1 MIKPPLGWHFNL
13 CAFGPRFAGKNT
25 SCLEKIT
32 LDAKV
37 PDVVE
42 RQSCAHRKCL
52 IGTKTLGLG
61 TCHVVE
67 NARFVAIYALFGHNF
82 RFFVV
87 DFCCF
92 VCCIFDRTLVRC

>member
-1 MIKPPLGWHFNL
+1 M
-13 CAFGPRFAGKNT
+13 RFWAQVCWKINT

-61 TCHVVE
+61 TRH
-67 NARFVAIYALFGHNF
+67 FVAIYTLFGHNF
-82 RFFVV
+82 RFLWSIFVV
-87 DFCCF
+87 LFAASLIGPWSD
-92 VCCIFDRTLVRC
+92 VSLPVPLTHPPLNWKTR

>member
-1 MIKPPLGWHFNL
+1 MQEEISQVCWKID
-13 CAFGPRFAGKNT
+13 T

-61 TCHVVE
+61 TRHVVA
-67 NARFVAIYALFGHNF
+67 NARFVAI
-82 RFFVV
+82 
-87 DFCCF
+87 
-92 VCCIFDRTLVRC
+92 